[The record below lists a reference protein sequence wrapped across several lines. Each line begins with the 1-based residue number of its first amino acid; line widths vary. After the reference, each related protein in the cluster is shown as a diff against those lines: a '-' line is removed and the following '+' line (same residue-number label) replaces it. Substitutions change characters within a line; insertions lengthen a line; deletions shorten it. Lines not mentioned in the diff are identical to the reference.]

1 MQSKIC
7 ACNKVLFCI
16 LFLES
21 AGLIRHL
28 LTVNPAKRATIT
40 DILSHWWVNL
50 GHSMMPDNEPYIP
63 PMVLQPVPSYH
74 NQSLS
79 SSSESD
85 DGEPECN
92 GKVKTVKPLKSI
104 LKKPKM
110 TENFVDKRCNES
122 LMPKNDATE
131 NAGDSQPS
139 DDAVFNES
147 SDNQTDSQISN
158 LSETESQSNQ
168 ILNDAN
174 DASVVADETSGKKV
188 FDSSMMPKR
197 GILKRKGK
205 FSAGD
210 SGCELNDLNRKD
222 SVGLSVRPMDLSE
235 ADSALD
241 SPDNILPGD
250 NNSTDKTRR
259 SCDNLQL
266 GAFSFGPSE
275 TKKDGLNLTSADY
288 LPTAVIPRR
297 RGILKNTNRDS
308 DKRLSACSTGSNSS
322 ADILDFSY
330 DSFDEIL
337 KSRFCSDTLPK
348 SSTDYG
354 SDVRDLRLQG
364 QAALHEDLFNYNE
377 AKEVYQKALD
387 ICKET

>member
-1 MQSKIC
+1 
-7 ACNKVLFCI
+7 
-16 LFLES
+16 
-21 AGLIRHL
+21 
-28 LTVNPAKRATIT
+28 
-40 DILSHWWVNL
+40 
-50 GHSMMPDNEPYIP
+50 MPDNEPYIP

-74 NQSLS
+74 NQTLS

-85 DGEPECN
+85 EGEQECN
-92 GKVKTVKPLKSI
+92 GKAKTVKPLKSI

-110 TENFVDKRCNES
+110 TENFVDKRCNEC
-122 LMPKNDATE
+122 LMPKYSTTE
-131 NAGDSQPS
+131 IGITADSQPS
-139 DDAVFNES
+139 DDAVFNEF
-147 SDNQTDSQISN
+147 SDNQTDSHVSN
-158 LSETESQSNQ
+158 LNETESQSNQ
-168 ILNDAN
+168 IFDDTN

-188 FDSSMMPKR
+188 FDSRMMPKR

-205 FSAGD
+205 FSSGD

-241 SPDNILPGD
+241 SPDNVLPGD
-250 NNSTDKTRR
+250 NISMDKTTRR

-266 GAFSFGPSE
+266 GAFSFGPSD
-275 TKKDGLNLTSADY
+275 TKKDGLNLTSTDY
-288 LPTAVIPRR
+288 IPTAVIPRR
-297 RGILKNTNRDS
+297 KGILKNANRDS

-337 KSRFCSDTLPK
+337 KSRFCSDTSPK
-348 SSTDYG
+348 TSAGYG

-364 QAALHEDLFNYNE
+364 QAALNDVLFNVSE

-387 ICKET
+387 ICKDT